1 MKMYSSYF
9 SYNVARKDAPTCE
22 FLILQYC
29 TAKDDNG
36 NEVKCEQDEIDKL
49 RDLFC
54 VESRFQL
61 PKVAILQFF

>member
-1 MKMYSSYF
+1 M
-9 SYNVARKDAPTCE
+9 ARKDAPTCE

-61 PKVAILQFF
+61 PKVASLQFSSSANFSLEALR